1 MVSTTNG
8 QHVAGLPGA
17 TMLPP
22 MEPTIAPARPAA
34 RKRSGGRF
42 TEINGFIDCTL
53 ATLTPSEAAIWLILW
68 RDTKP
73 NGLAR
78 TGQTDLAR
86 RAGCDT
92 RTVRRALAGL
102 AVVGLVKVVR
112 QGRLGAGPSTYRVR
126 GVNPNGIG

>member
-1 MVSTTNG
+1 MNATNG
-8 QHVAGLPGA
+8 RHAAGLPGA

-22 MEPTIAPARPAA
+22 MDPTPAPKPAA
-34 RKRSGGRF
+34 RKRSTGRF
-42 TEINGFIDCTL
+42 AEINGFIDRTL
-53 ATLTPSEAAIWLILW
+53 ATLTPSAVAVWLILW

-73 NGLAR
+73 NGFAR

-102 AVVGLVKVVR
+102 EAAGLLKVVR
-112 QGRLGAGPSTYRVR
+112 QGRIGSGPSTYRVR
-126 GVNPNGIG
+126 GVNPARTS